1 MPILPELIRYLRHP
15 VFTTARVPMT
25 PSAGVQLLKLL
36 GLTYVLAVMSAT
48 IAHSLYSVSSGQ
60 TAETSKAFKDM
71 SKGSSFLFIAI
82 ILAPLIE
89 ELLFRSWLGR
99 IWGILLAMPVLLA
112 ITAALSLYGHRG
124 AIAEAYIFGILIVLG
139 SLALY
144 LQRYFDTKPVKD
156 QHKQAVQQLFPY
168 IFWGTTVIFA
178 LTHVQNYTGVSFQPF
193 LILLVIPQFIAG
205 ATLGFIRMRFG
216 LWQAMGF
223 HASYNGLAIALSL
236 LA

>member
-1 MPILPELIRYLRHP
+1 
-15 VFTTARVPMT
+15 MT

-71 SKGSSFLFIAI
+71 AQGSSFIFIAI

-99 IWGILLAMPVLLA
+99 IWGILLAMPMLLA
-112 ITAALSLYGHRG
+112 ITAALSLYGHRS
-124 AIAEAYIFGILIVLG
+124 AMPEAYIFGILIVLG

-144 LQRYFDTKPVKD
+144 LQCYFDTKPVKGR
-156 QHKQAVQQLFPY
+156 HEQAVQQLFPY

-178 LTHVQNYTGVSFQPF
+178 LTHVKNHAGVGFQPL

-205 ATLGFIRMRFG
+205 ATLGFVRMRFG
-216 LWQAMGF
+216 VLQAMGF